1 MTEPTNEG
9 AKSETDSE
17 RSNAR
22 SAADDVRKAFAGL
35 PLDQKILT
43 LIKVE
48 VDMLGDAA
56 ESVASVVSKTVND
69 MAKAWQSSDESGTAT
84 PGGEGSTS

>member
-17 RSNAR
+17 GSNAR

-56 ESVASVVSKTVND
+56 ESVASVVSKTMND